1 MAGDRPSERP
11 PTHAGGV
18 VARLDAG
25 RPRYLLVRARRDPTQ
40 WIFPKG
46 HVERGETPEEAA
58 VREVREE
65 AGVHARVLEPLDRLV
80 VPDGDVLLFLMRYEG
95 EAGAGEG
102 REIAWC
108 DPEEARR
115 RLTFP
120 ESRQILSRAHARLLS
135 QS

>member
-1 MAGDRPSERP
+1 MARRAEPP

-18 VARLDAG
+18 VARLDAAP
-25 RPRYLLVRARRDPTQ
+25 RRYLLVRARRDPTQ

-65 AGVHARVLEPLDRLV
+65 AGVHARVLQPLGRLAL
-80 VPDGDVLLFLMRYEG
+80 PDGDVLLFLMRYEG
-95 EAGAGEG
+95 EAGGGEG

-108 DPEEARR
+108 DVDDARR

-120 ESRQILSRAHARLLS
+120 DARRILSRAHRARPAPGS
-135 QS
+135 